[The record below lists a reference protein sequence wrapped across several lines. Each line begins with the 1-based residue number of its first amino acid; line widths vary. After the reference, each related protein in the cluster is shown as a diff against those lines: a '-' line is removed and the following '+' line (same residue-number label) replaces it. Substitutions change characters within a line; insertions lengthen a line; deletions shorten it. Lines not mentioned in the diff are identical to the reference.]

1 MSVLEFHLSGLSIT
15 INPLKQL
22 IENYSPVPDGKLTG
36 IDVNVNVPLSR
47 MKNLFTFKSGNA
59 STVQIFNAQT
69 KINSYTGNFL
79 PLDDDNNE
87 VFLAE
92 AAIYDT
98 AQNTGLNSIE
108 QSVRRGTG
116 TNLPANML
124 DVYIARL
131 ALSLFEDMSRDGSFK
146 DVEVYSQELYVSI
159 EDKFRELVNELAAT
173 GYININDQGDTNVS
187 GRVANYILEND
198 YERFGE
204 TLTLNNIG
212 ETSMP
217 FIVGDKVF
225 SNVAIAITNAQKEAV
240 GLVIDD
246 PLAEEEI
253 VEIRLIMTLVAD
265 SY

>member
-1 MSVLEFHLSGLSIT
+1 MVLLEFHLAGLSIA

-22 IENYSPVPDGKLTG
+22 ITNYSPVYEGQLTG
-36 IDVNVNVPLSR
+36 IDVNVNVPLSK
-47 MKNLFTFKSGNA
+47 MKNLFTFKSGNV
-59 STVQIFNAQT
+59 STVQIFNSQT

-98 AQNTGLNSIE
+98 AQSTGINSI
-108 QSVRRGTG
+108 SLSSRRGTG
-116 TNLPANML
+116 STSPANML

-131 ALSLFEDMSRDGSFK
+131 ALSLFDDMSRDGSFK
-146 DVEVYSQELYVSI
+146 DVEVYSQELYLSI
-159 EDKFRELVNELAAT
+159 EDKFRERVNDLAAT

-204 TLTLNNIG
+204 TLTLNNVG
-212 ETSMP
+212 ETNMP

-225 SNVAIAITNAQKEAV
+225 SNIAIAITNAQKEAV
-240 GLVIDD
+240 GLEVAD
-246 PLAEEEI
+246 PPPDEEI
-253 VEIRLIMTLVAD
+253 VNIRLIMNLVAD

>member
-1 MSVLEFHLSGLSIT
+1 MGVLEFHLAGLSIA
-15 INPLKQL
+15 INPVKQL
-22 IENYSPVPDGKLTG
+22 ITNYSPVYEGQLTG

-69 KINSYTGNFL
+69 KINSYDGNFL
-79 PLDDDNNE
+79 PLDSDSNE

-98 AQNTGLNSIE
+98 AQNGGGLNSIAL
-108 QSVRRGTG
+108 SARRGSSST
-116 TNLPANML
+116 LPANVL
-124 DVYIARL
+124 DVYIAKL

-159 EDKFRELVNELAAT
+159 EDEFRERVYDLGAS

-204 TLTLNNIG
+204 TLTLNNVG
-212 ETSMP
+212 EANMP

-225 SNVAIAITNAQKEAV
+225 SNIAIAITNAQKEAV
-240 GLVIDD
+240 GLEVAD
-246 PLAEEEI
+246 PPPDEEI
-253 VEIRLIMTLVAD
+253 VNIRLIMTLVAD
-265 SY
+265 S